1 MRRMRTWRLLCGG
14 TQAAV
19 HSMRRSARLRRAS
32 YLAPTL
38 QGMMAGF
45 MLFSI
50 FIMPK
55 LKVDPEVRCCCCCRC

>member
-1 MRRMRTWRLLCGG
+1 MT
-14 TQAAV
+14 
-19 HSMRRSARLRRAS
+19 
-32 YLAPTL
+32 PTPNQPPTTPAQTPEPL

-55 LKVDPEVRCCCCCRC
+55 LKVDPEVRGAALVPCSNTADPACILCYAGGFG